1 MSVDVRSIIVEQF
14 KQVAQ
19 EQDRRLAPLA
29 DDLALLDSG
38 LDSLCLAILVANLDD
53 ELGIDPFGSGDD
65 VAVPATIGDFVRLYE
80 ATAVRL

>member
-1 MSVDVRSIIVEQF
+1 MTIRTMILDQMANI
-14 KQVAQ
+14 AQ
-19 EQDRRLAPLA
+19 QQHKTLKPLT

-38 LDSLCLAILVANLDD
+38 LDSLCLAVLVANLDD

>member
-1 MSVDVRSIIVEQF
+1 MTIRTMILDQMANI
-14 KQVAQ
+14 AQ
-19 EQDRRLAPLA
+19 QQHKTLKPLT

-38 LDSLCLAILVANLDD
+38 LDSLCLAVLVATLDD

>member
-1 MSVDVRSIIVEQF
+1 MTIRTMILDQMANI
-14 KQVAQ
+14 AQ
-19 EQDRRLAPLA
+19 QQHKTLKPLT

-38 LDSLCLAILVANLDD
+38 LDSLCLAVLVANLDD

-80 ATAVRL
+80 ATAVRS

>member
-1 MSVDVRSIIVEQF
+1 MTIRTTILDQMANIA
-14 KQVAQ
+14 KQQ
-19 EQDRRLAPLA
+19 HKTLQPLT

-80 ATAVRL
+80 ATAVRS